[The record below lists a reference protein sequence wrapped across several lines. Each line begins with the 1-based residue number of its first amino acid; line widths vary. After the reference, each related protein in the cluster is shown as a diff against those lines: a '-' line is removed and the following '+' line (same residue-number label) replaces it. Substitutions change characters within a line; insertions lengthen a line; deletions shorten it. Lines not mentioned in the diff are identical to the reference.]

1 MRTRMVSC
9 VVCMSVTACAAAGS
23 YHPPAQLPPNLY
35 GIYEDNDIGAINQ
48 SSWAFASPQ
57 RTLNHPVDAI
67 KAVIAIEYLADEL
80 YDNPRWIN
88 IPLYTTERMREARA
102 DLRRQLGIAPDAP
115 SQLVVDALLRA
126 AWNLQSGNPD
136 EASRSVQVPAF
147 ASPQRT
153 LQVLAGLP
161 YIQSAN
167 LATSEA
173 AWQALS
179 HGDVHR

>member
-1 MRTRMVSC
+1 MRARAVGC
-9 VVCMSVTACAAAGS
+9 VVCMSVTACATVGS
-23 YHPPAQLPPNLY
+23 YQPAAQLPPSVY
-35 GIYEDNDIGAINQ
+35 GIYEDNDVGAINQ

-57 RTLNHPVDAI
+57 RTLNNPVDAI

-88 IPLYTTERMREARA
+88 IPLLTKERMREARA
-102 DLRRQLGIAPDAP
+102 DLRRELGIAPDAP
-115 SQLVVDALLRA
+115 SQVVVDTLLHA
-126 AWNLQSGNPD
+126 AWNLQTGKPD
-136 EASRSVQVPAF
+136 EASRSLEIPAF

-153 LQVLAGLP
+153 LQALAGLP

-173 AWQALS
+173 ALQVLS
-179 HGDVHR
+179 HGDTHR

>member
-1 MRTRMVSC
+1 
-9 VVCMSVTACAAAGS
+9 MSVTACAAVGS
-23 YHPPAQLPPNLY
+23 YHPPAQLPPNVY
-35 GIYEDNDIGAINQ
+35 GIYEDNDVGAINQ

-57 RTLNHPVDAI
+57 RTLNHPVEAI

-80 YDNPRWIN
+80 HDNPRWIN

-102 DLRRQLGIAPDAP
+102 DLRRELGVAPDAP

-136 EASRSVQVPAF
+136 EASRSLQVPAF
-147 ASPQRT
+147 TSPQRT

-173 AWQALS
+173 EWQALS
-179 HGDVHR
+179 GGDGRR

>member
-1 MRTRMVSC
+1 MRVRVVSC
-9 VVCMSVTACAAAGS
+9 VVCMPVTACAAAGS
-23 YHPPAQLPPNLY
+23 VHQPAQLPASVY
-35 GIYEDNDIGAINQ
+35 GIYEDNDVGAINQ

-57 RTLNHPVDAI
+57 RTLNNPVEAI

-88 IPLYTTERMREARA
+88 IPLLTKERMREARA
-102 DLRRQLGIAPDAP
+102 DLRRDLGIAPDAP
-115 SQLVVDALLRA
+115 SQLVIDTLLRA

-136 EASRSVQVPAF
+136 EASRSLQVPAF
-147 ASPQRT
+147 TSPQRT
-153 LQVLAGLP
+153 LQVLTDLP

-173 AWQALS
+173 AWQVLS
-179 HGDVHR
+179 HGDAHR